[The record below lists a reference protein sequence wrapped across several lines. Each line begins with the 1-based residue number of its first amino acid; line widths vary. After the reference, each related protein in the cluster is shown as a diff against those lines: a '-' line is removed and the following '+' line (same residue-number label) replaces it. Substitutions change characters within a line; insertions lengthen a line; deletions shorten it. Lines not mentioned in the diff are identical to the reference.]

1 MRKTAPKRIACVTT
15 AAIAVTS
22 VCQAARAAEA
32 YPTRPLRM
40 IVAFSPGGPTDLVG
54 RLLAQGLSE
63 SMGQQV
69 LVDNRPGAGGTVAG
83 PLVARAAPD
92 GHTLFT
98 AANGEVAIAPN
109 LYARLPWDPA
119 KDIAPVSRVG
129 ASQLLLVVPVSS
141 PATTVKELIALAKA
155 RPGALNYASS
165 GTGSTAHLSA
175 ELLKSLAGI
184 DMVHVP
190 YKGAGPALADLVAG
204 QVQVLIT
211 GFSSAY
217 PYVRAGKLRGLGVT
231 GARRVAAAAD
241 LPTLGET
248 LPGYEVTSW
257 YGVFVPARTPR
268 SIIDRLNRELRAVIR
283 RPDMVERLVA
293 MGIEPEGNSPEDF
306 AGQVRAETQRGART
320 IREAGVARQ

>member
-1 MRKTAPKRIACVTT
+1 MRYTVPSPIACAF
-15 AAIAVTS
+15 AALAAAASPVGQAQTS
-22 VCQAARAAEA
+22 DG
-32 YPTRPLRM
+32 YPSRPLRM
-40 IVAFSPGGPTDLVG
+40 IVAFSPGGPTDLVA

-63 SMGQQV
+63 AMGQPV

-83 PLVARAAPD
+83 PLIARAAPD

-98 AANGEVAIAPN
+98 AANGEVAIAPA

-129 ASQLLLVVPVSS
+129 ASQLVLVVPAAF
-141 PATTVKELIALAKA
+141 PAASVKELIALAKA
-155 RPGALNYASS
+155 KPGTLNYASS

-175 ELLKSLAGI
+175 ELLRALAGI
-184 DMVHVP
+184 DIVHVP
-190 YKGAGPALADLVAG
+190 YKGAGPALADLAAG
-204 QVQVLIT
+204 QVQLLIS
-211 GFSSAY
+211 GFSSAW
-217 PYVRAGKLRGLGVT
+217 PQVRAGRLRALAVT
-231 GARRVAAAAD
+231 GARRLAAAPD

-268 SIIDRLNRELRAVIR
+268 PIIDRLNRELGAIIR

-293 MGIEPEGNSPEDF
+293 MGIEPEGNSPEAF
-306 AGQVRAETQRGART
+306 AGQLGAETQRWART
-320 IREAGVARQ
+320 VRQAGLARQ